1 MNILLADDDTF
12 FQKFYSSQ
20 LIARGFDVTVA
31 VDGADAL
38 VKLGEK
44 KPDLLILDLIMPQ
57 KDGFEVLAEL
67 QKTPSLSAIPV
78 LVFSTLGQDEDVK
91 RAQELGAKGY
101 VNKSF
106 FDLETLIAQINK
118 VASS

>member
-1 MNILLADDDTF
+1 
-12 FQKFYSSQ
+12 
-20 LIARGFDVTVA
+20 DVTVA

-44 KPDLLILDLIMPQ
+44 KPDILILDLIMPQ

-67 QKTPSLSAIPV
+67 QKNPSLATIPV
-78 LVFSTLGQDEDVK
+78 LVFSTLGQDDDVK